1 MNFEVLGTI
10 ASIIVLISFL
20 MKDEKGI
27 RRVNVVG
34 ALVFVIYGI
43 GINAFSVWFLNGMLF
58 IIHIYKLIKMR
69 NGGNNYV
76 SDRKKNTSKWV

>member
-1 MNFEVLGTI
+1 MNFEVLGTM

-27 RRVNVVG
+27 RKVNIIG

-43 GINAFSVWFLNGMLF
+43 GISAFSVWFLNGALF
-58 IIHIYKLIKMR
+58 IIHIYKLIKM
-69 NGGNNYV
+69 
-76 SDRKKNTSKWV
+76 KKEGR

>member
-1 MNFEVLGTI
+1 MNFEILGTI

-27 RRVNVVG
+27 RKVNIIG

-43 GINAFSVWFLNGMLF
+43 GISAFSVWFLNGALF
-58 IIHIYKLIKMR
+58 IIHIYKLIKM
-69 NGGNNYV
+69 
-76 SDRKKNTSKWV
+76 KKEGR